1 MAKKFFSLII
11 ALALLAAAGAA
22 YAAASPEPSDKT
34 IKREIKLGR
43 KSAAEIEKHVPRVL
57 NPSVEAKLSMIAA
70 RLIPHM
76 QRELEYEVRILEME
90 QPNAFSLPG
99 GMTYITTGMLDFLK
113 SEDEIAA
120 VLCHEFVHADR
131 AHGIVQARR
140 NNRLNLLT
148 LAGLIAATQAGEG
161 GAGIAAMAGGKTED
175 VAKLTSEMYAKKAD
189 CDAENLA
196 VLTAGYNYLAEKEME
211 GANDPAN
218 LSDYIEKALEC
229 YDAAMKSD
237 AESAKEAFEQLGKA
251 NIEKELKELKSN
263 LEQAQAAEQALLEQI
278 NG

>member
-1 MAKKFFSLII
+1 MMKKLFLF
-11 ALALLAAAGAA
+11 
-22 YAAASPEPSDKT
+22 
-34 IKREIKLGR
+34 LG
-43 KSAAEIEKHVPRVL
+43 SCL
-57 NPSVEAKLSMIAA
+57 M
-70 RLIPHM
+70 M
-76 QRELEYEVRILEME
+76 
-90 QPNAFSLPG
+90 
-99 GMTYITTGMLDFLK
+99 
-113 SEDEIAA
+113 
-120 VLCHEFVHADR
+120 
-131 AHGIVQARR
+131 
-140 NNRLNLLT
+140 
-148 LAGLIAATQAGEG
+148 LAGCPSEAEKDSEALK
-161 GAGIAAMAGGKTED
+161 AAMSGGKTED

-251 NIEKELKELKSN
+251 NIEKDLKELKSN

>member
-1 MAKKFFSLII
+1 
-11 ALALLAAAGAA
+11 
-22 YAAASPEPSDKT
+22 
-34 IKREIKLGR
+34 
-43 KSAAEIEKHVPRVL
+43 
-57 NPSVEAKLSMIAA
+57 MICSF
-70 RLIPHM
+70 
-76 QRELEYEVRILEME
+76 
-90 QPNAFSLPG
+90 N
-99 GMTYITTGMLDFLK
+99 
-113 SEDEIAA
+113 
-120 VLCHEFVHADR
+120 
-131 AHGIVQARR
+131 
-140 NNRLNLLT
+140 
-148 LAGLIAATQAGEG
+148 
-161 GAGIAAMAGGKTED
+161 
-175 VAKLTSEMYAKKAD
+175 AKKAD

-251 NIEKELKELKSN
+251 NIEKDLKELKSN

>member
-1 MAKKFFSLII
+1 MMKKLFLF
-11 ALALLAAAGAA
+11 
-22 YAAASPEPSDKT
+22 
-34 IKREIKLGR
+34 LG
-43 KSAAEIEKHVPRVL
+43 ICLMV
-57 NPSVEAKLSMIAA
+57 
-70 RLIPHM
+70 
-76 QRELEYEVRILEME
+76 
-90 QPNAFSLPG
+90 
-99 GMTYITTGMLDFLK
+99 
-113 SEDEIAA
+113 
-120 VLCHEFVHADR
+120 
-131 AHGIVQARR
+131 
-140 NNRLNLLT
+140 
-148 LAGLIAATQAGEG
+148 LAGCTSEAEKDSEALK
-161 GAGIAAMAGGKTED
+161 AAMSGGKTED

-251 NIEKELKELKSN
+251 DIEKDLKELKSN